1 MMIKENRS
9 IDLKLAHMDV
19 AIIIREDGTLEA
31 SLPEIHTAQVP
42 ENVFTSAALVYAL
55 NDPKMCQLIY
65 QNFAQE
71 CARNSSSVSTSYQL
85 N

>member
-1 MMIKENRS
+1 MRKQNRN
-9 IDLKLAHMDV
+9 IDLKLEQMDV

-31 SLPEIHTAQVP
+31 SLPDIATDQVP

-71 CARNSSSVSTSYQL
+71 CARNTPVFATSRHM

>member
-1 MMIKENRS
+1 MINYNRTT
-9 IDLKLAHMDV
+9 DLKLDQMDV

-31 SLPEIHTAQVP
+31 SLPEIEADRVP
-42 ENVFTSAALVYAL
+42 ENVFTSAALVFAL
-55 NDPKMCQLIY
+55 NDPKMCELIY

-71 CARNSSSVSTSYQL
+71 CARNTSIPQSALL